1 MTRFHAAPS
10 ASISSRSTFGRT
22 ASGLLQRKCACG
34 GTPGPTGECEECRKK
49 RLQRKIGNAK
59 PEMRNQLSVPPI
71 VHEVIRSGGEPL
83 DPITRAFMESRF
95 GYDFGQIRVHTD
107 AKANHSAHTVNADA
121 YTVGRDMVFGSGRY
135 APGSEGGRRLL
146 AHELTHTIQQG
157 ELSGETSLE
166 LSRSDD
172 PAEHEAEAASE
183 AIVAGKPIGTSRKV
197 QPNVARRKA
206 SDELAPNPYITPQSG
221 TTPGTPSST
230 ASPTSSEKAPPQ
242 PPPRRT
248 YLGFSRSGF
257 GRFDADL
264 DPDRV
269 PLPGGTGFSCK
280 LHINTK
286 VKFVQDDSQG
296 AWPKGRFE
304 SWKKDF
310 VDLVHKRWSTR
321 YMLVPAAKC
330 PGEGCANAVVY
341 VHVEP
346 VTSGEHHVINVMYDK
361 SSGARSSAG
370 IAGSKPGAFYEEDVR
385 SQWRRDYTTAL
396 HEAGHWFGLEHI
408 RCKSGDFSC
417 YGLTAGEADDVMGKG
432 SFISA
437 RDYEPFLE
445 LMRVQ
450 TGCEWRTTPEI
461 KRDVPSWAIG
471 LGLIGLLGGAFLG
484 GAFLGLGGAIGFG
497 LLYGALGGGLGYA
510 IDIS

>member
-1 MTRFHAAPS
+1 MTTKMQSS
-10 ASISSRSTFGRT
+10 AKPGMT
-22 ASGLLQRKCACG
+22 ASLRSSLLQRKCSCG

-49 RLQRKIGNAK
+49 RLQRQIGNRQSTVEGER
-59 PEMRNQLSVPPI
+59 PVPSI

-95 GYDFGQIRVHTD
+95 GYDFGQVRVHTD
-107 AKANHSAHTVNADA
+107 AKANDSAQAVNADA
-121 YTVGRDMVFGSGRY
+121 YTVGRHLVFDSGRY
-135 APGSEGGRRLL
+135 APGSESGRRLL
-146 AHELTHTIQQG
+146 AHELAHTIQQSEVSG
-157 ELSGETSLE
+157 HTPVGLSSPVH
-166 LSRSDD
+166 S
-172 PAEHEAEAASE
+172 AEHEAHAASE
-183 AIVAGKPIGTSRKV
+183 AVVTGKPSVMRRNV
-197 QPNVARRKA
+197 QPTVARQKA
-206 SDELAPNPYITPQSG
+206 SDELAPNPYTTPQSG

-230 ASPTSSEKAPPQ
+230 APPTSSEKAPPQ

-264 DPDRV
+264 DPDRM
-269 PLPGGTGFSCK
+269 PLSGSNLFSCK
-280 LHINTK
+280 LLINTK
-286 VKFVQDDSQG
+286 VKFVQDDSHG

-304 SWKKDF
+304 GWKKEF
-310 VDLVHKRWSTR
+310 VDLIHKRWSTR
-321 YMLVPAAKC
+321 YILVPAAKC

-361 SSGARSSAG
+361 PSGARSSAG
-370 IAGSKPGAFYEEDVR
+370 VAGSTPGAFYEEDVR
-385 SQWRRDYTTAL
+385 PEWRRDYTTAL

-417 YGLTAGEADDVMGKG
+417 YGLTAGEADDVMGRG

-497 LLYGALGGGLGYA
+497 LLYGALLGGLGYV